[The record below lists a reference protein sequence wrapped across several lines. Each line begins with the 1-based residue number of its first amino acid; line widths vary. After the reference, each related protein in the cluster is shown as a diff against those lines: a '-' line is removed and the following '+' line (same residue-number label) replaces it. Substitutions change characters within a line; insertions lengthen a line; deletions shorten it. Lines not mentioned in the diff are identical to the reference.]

1 MTDNLAVENASP
13 VTIPY
18 FYEKTFKNFPEEL
31 ALSWKETKEDHWE
44 KLTYAG
50 YKKLIYDVSKSF
62 VKVCML
68 CVSMYSSSMVCS
80 SMVHSNNIQI
90 FIMA

>member
-18 FYEKTFKNFPEEL
+18 LYEKTFKNFPEEL

-44 KLTYAG
+44 TLTYAG

-68 CVSMYSSSMVCS
+68 CVSMYSSV
-80 SMVHSNNIQI
+80 
-90 FIMA
+90 